1 MQEYQ
6 YPLDLDWTTDEM
18 VIVMKMWEDLERANE
33 KGINNEAF
41 LKTYQQ
47 FKTVVKSIGEEKRLG
62 REFEKASGYSL
73 SMMRLIFFNSSMR
86 FFLLWSL
93 PAVSQIRTSA
103 FLDFVAE
110 IAS

>member
-47 FKTVVKSIGEEKRLG
+47 FKTVVKFFISYSAASKKKSKQN
-62 REFEKASGYSL
+62 FENE
-73 SMMRLIFFNSSMR
+73 RVR
-86 FFLLWSL
+86 
-93 PAVSQIRTSA
+93 
-103 FLDFVAE
+103 
-110 IAS
+110 